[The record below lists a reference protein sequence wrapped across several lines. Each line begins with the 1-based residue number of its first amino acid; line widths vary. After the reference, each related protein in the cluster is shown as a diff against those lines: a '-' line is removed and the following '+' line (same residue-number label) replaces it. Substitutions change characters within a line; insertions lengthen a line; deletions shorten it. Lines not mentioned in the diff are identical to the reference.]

1 MRPPHPGGRTHLA
14 GWLAMKKL
22 VRTIV
27 VILIAFLG
35 LSLVIYRSQLR
46 KMLRPPPQRRSPIEL
61 RIVSG
66 TISGVDEENKTLVLD
81 EEGESLVI
89 AFDDGTAVTEIESG
103 EAISTGSI
111 TAGDEATVKYTER
124 GGTRRAGAISVS
136 TKSRRNR

>member
-1 MRPPHPGGRTHLA
+1 MGAPAVGF
-14 GWLAMKKL
+14 AMKKL

-27 VILIAFLG
+27 VILIVFVA
-35 LSLVIYRSQLR
+35 LSVGIYRSQLR
-46 KMLRPPPQRRSPIEL
+46 RILRPPAQRRNPIEL

-103 EAISTGSI
+103 EAISADSI
-111 TAGDEATVKYTER
+111 SAGDEATVKYTER

-136 TKSRRNR
+136 TKARKNH